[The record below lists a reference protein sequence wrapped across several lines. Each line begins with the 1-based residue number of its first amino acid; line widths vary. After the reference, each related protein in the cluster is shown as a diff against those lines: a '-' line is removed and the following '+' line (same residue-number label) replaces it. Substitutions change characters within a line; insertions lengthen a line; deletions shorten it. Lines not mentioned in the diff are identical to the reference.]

1 MWRGLRLLGCGCCFA
16 VAFSAGCGWLVWCG
30 VISVGLVC
38 WRFGVG
44 WFKAGV
50 VFTWFWLVV
59 LVFAFLGC
67 CAICRFCCLIV
78 TFSLPV
84 GDFIG
89 LAWFAGGFWVY
100 FKVVLAWCFG
110 VVLGCR

>member
-1 MWRGLRLLGCGCCFA
+1 M
-16 VAFSAGCGWLVWCG
+16 
-30 VISVGLVC
+30 
-38 WRFGVG
+38 
-44 WFKAGV
+44 
-50 VFTWFWLVV
+50 
-59 LVFAFLGC
+59 GC
-67 CAICRFCCLIV
+67 CAVCRFCCLIV

-110 VVLGCR
+110 VVLGCSNLMLGLMRLSGVCFAVFVGFH